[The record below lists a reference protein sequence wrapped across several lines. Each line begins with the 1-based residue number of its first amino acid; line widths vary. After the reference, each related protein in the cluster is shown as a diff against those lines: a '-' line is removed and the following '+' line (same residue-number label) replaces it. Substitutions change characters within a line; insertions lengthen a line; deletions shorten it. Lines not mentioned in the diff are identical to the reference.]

1 MKKYKILSR
10 AMSDIADNYIP
21 IALSPVISIIFEYCI
36 LNKYD
41 HLFVSDK
48 LQFGFLR
55 KFYASVNA
63 IITHSTYG
71 NEDVKLRLHE
81 SFSLPLLTYGLNV
94 IYLSAGQSNKLNIT
108 WNNVYRMIFGM
119 KPCESVNEI
128 VSVWSA

>member
-1 MKKYKILSR
+1 MQPLSYMKKYNISSR
-10 AMSDIADNYIP
+10 AMSDIADNYRP

-63 IITHSTYG
+63 IITHSTYV

-94 IYLSAGQSNKLNIT
+94 IYKCKKLNSLKQCLT
-108 WNNVYRMIFGM
+108 ATRPTSHN
-119 KPCESVNEI
+119 
-128 VSVWSA
+128 